1 MNSNWKQDPRLKHM
15 NPEKLSLLTEFAE
28 RVESSPKEQ
37 LLPTLLNLNVE
48 ANQKGIHFTDQET
61 DLLISIMTVGMTPA
75 EKKRVDAL
83 KLLSRNLSRKR

>member
-61 DLLISIMTVGMTPA
+61 DLLISIMTAGMTPA